1 MGRTRKPIGE
11 TSIEKDGGLSCR
23 RRRPLSDRLVAR
35 DCVGAGFG
43 RRAPDHRARMAPS
56 AAADREAP
64 LDAGLARAR
73 SGATQLPHAQLRQA
87 AKIMLDEMSEPMRFS
102 RRLCGPECARPS
114 DALRGSWRAAK
125 RLAYPRESTSRIR
138 RTDRNAI
145 SSRQSQ
151 PCALGWPDSRRGDCP
166 MSLPPARKF
175 MTQ

>member
-1 MGRTRKPIGE
+1 VKRHSTQALLGR
-11 TSIEKDGGLSCR
+11 DQ
-23 RRRPLSDRLVAR
+23 AQ
-35 DCVGAGFG
+35 
-43 RRAPDHRARMAPS
+43 
-56 AAADREAP
+56 
-64 LDAGLARAR
+64 R
-73 SGATQLPHAQLRQA
+73 SFRTPAFRQA

-166 MSLPPARKF
+166 NVPAADAQICDAVRLGIALGRSENRVQLANAREF
-175 MTQ
+175 WNSAP